1 MTEPS
6 FATLVEGA
14 YESNMW
20 IRRNQT
26 SPRLLWIRLVL
37 LVCFVLGQT
46 PLLPAGVGAAL
57 WLEGS
62 HQVEVQGTSGQFRLV
77 LHHVSPSQSRLV
89 VRSAEHQHGWVSRL
103 LVADPPPFG
112 GPHPDH
118 LLSFVSETAA
128 SPATA
133 YGVDFKS
140 GADVPSVLPMVDG
153 LARHGTRVEIPC
165 PWTARPCLRI
175 KHPACLSTIVLL
187 V

>member
-6 FATLVEGA
+6 FASRLDGA
-14 YESNMW
+14 YESIMW

-26 SPRLLWIRLVL
+26 GPRLLWIRLVL

-62 HQVEVQGTSGQFRLV
+62 HHVEVQGSSGQFRLV
-77 LHHVSPSQSRLV
+77 LHHASPGQSRLV
-89 VRSAEHQHGWVSRL
+89 VRSAEHRHGWVSRL
-103 LVADPPPFG
+103 LVADSSPFG

-133 YGVDFKS
+133 GGLDFKS
-140 GADVPSVLPMVDG
+140 GADVPSVLPMVDE
-153 LARHGTRVEIPC
+153 LARHGTRVEIPR

-175 KHPACLSTIVLL
+175 KHPACLRTIVLL